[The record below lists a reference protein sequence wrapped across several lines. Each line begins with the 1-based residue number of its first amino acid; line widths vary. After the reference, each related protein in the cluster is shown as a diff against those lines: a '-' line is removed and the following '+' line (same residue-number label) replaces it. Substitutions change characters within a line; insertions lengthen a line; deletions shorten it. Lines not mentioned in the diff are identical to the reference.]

1 MSVTVTNPLRVCCTD
16 NFLSPRSYAFSLSLK
31 LDVTCYMLH
40 HGPVVRV
47 HSKEC
52 YFIFTYTSLAF
63 FSFFI
68 KKFVLVSFP
77 ILFFMKF
84 PQQNINQSAE
94 LGDEKF
100 SIELYANG
108 KLLAMIGFKDDV
120 FMCFF

>member
-1 MSVTVTNPLRVCCTD
+1 M
-16 NFLSPRSYAFSLSLK
+16 
-31 LDVTCYMLH
+31 
-40 HGPVVRV
+40 
-47 HSKEC
+47 
-52 YFIFTYTSLAF
+52 
-63 FSFFI
+63 
-68 KKFVLVSFP
+68 LVSFP

-94 LGDEKF
+94 LGDKKF

>member
-1 MSVTVTNPLRVCCTD
+1 
-16 NFLSPRSYAFSLSLK
+16 
-31 LDVTCYMLH
+31 MLH

-94 LGDEKF
+94 LGDKKF
-100 SIELYANG
+100 SIELYAHG